1 MVQFMNPVEVFVT
14 DSVEQ
19 IKTDCFQEH
28 ADKNLPDHSEEGG
41 YFGWEAQLRTRAVEV
56 EQSWGDET
64 QIHKVNK
71 QGFIP

>member
-1 MVQFMNPVEVFVT
+1 MKVTSCQKSRHHELVMQFMNPVEVFVT

-41 YFGWEAQLRTRAVEV
+41 YFG
-56 EQSWGDET
+56 
-64 QIHKVNK
+64 
-71 QGFIP
+71 